1 MTKRELKRVA
11 QQIAAFEMIIQSPDS
26 DATSRRKAQD
36 EIIAICSKYTDIID
50 IEMIDEEVSKI
61 LSQKN

>member
-1 MTKRELKRVA
+1 
-11 QQIAAFEMIIQSPDS
+11 MIIQNPDS
-26 DATSRRKAQD
+26 DATCRRKAQD
-36 EIIAICSKYTDIID
+36 EIITICSKYTDIID